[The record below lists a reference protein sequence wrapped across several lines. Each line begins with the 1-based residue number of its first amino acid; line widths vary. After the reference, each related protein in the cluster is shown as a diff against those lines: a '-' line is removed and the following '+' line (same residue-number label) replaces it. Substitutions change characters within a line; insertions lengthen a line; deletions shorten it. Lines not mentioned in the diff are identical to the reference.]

1 MAMSVVFVENYYKQ
15 DKEKVMKVKTVDIA
29 EKLDK
34 EQTETISNII
44 HDVLVD
50 LGYGENLD
58 FYAWD
63 LKVDIEKE

>member
-1 MAMSVVFVENYYKQ
+1 
-15 DKEKVMKVKTVDIA
+15 MKVETVDVA

-34 EQTETISNII
+34 EQTETITNII
-44 HDVLVD
+44 HDVLVG

-63 LKVDIEKE
+63 LKVDIDKE

>member
-1 MAMSVVFVENYYKQ
+1 MTITRRIRSS
-15 DKEKVMKVKTVDIA
+15 VMKIETIDIA

-34 EQTETISNII
+34 EQTETITNII

-50 LGYGENLD
+50 LGYGEMLD

-63 LKVDIEKE
+63 LKVDIEKD

>member
-1 MAMSVVFVENYYKQ
+1 
-15 DKEKVMKVKTVDIA
+15 MKIETIDIA

-34 EQTETISNII
+34 EQTETITNII

-58 FYAWD
+58 VELIYWD
-63 LKVDIEKE
+63 LKVDIDKDSTLTLNRGVDI

>member
-1 MAMSVVFVENYYKQ
+1 
-15 DKEKVMKVKTVDIA
+15 MKIETIDIA

-34 EQTETISNII
+34 EQTETITNIM
-44 HDVLVD
+44 HDILVD

-63 LKVDIEKE
+63 LKVDIYKE

>member
-1 MAMSVVFVENYYKQ
+1 
-15 DKEKVMKVKTVDIA
+15 MKIETIDIA

-34 EQTETISNII
+34 EQTETITNII

-63 LKVDIEKE
+63 LKVDIEKD

>member
-1 MAMSVVFVENYYKQ
+1 METIKLA
-15 DKEKVMKVKTVDIA
+15 D
-29 EKLDK
+29 KLDK

-50 LGYGENLD
+50 LGHGDNLD

-63 LKVDIEKE
+63 LDVDLDN